1 MCVQDGLPAVSPWPA
16 ALTDPA
22 MATDSRTMSTA
33 AHVIDLLTSP
43 GTPAPTRLRL
53 AAAELAA
60 GPTPCDSP
68 HLIAQLADVVNGPGG
83 DERVTLALHVFDTAA
98 AV

>member
-1 MCVQDGLPAVSPWPA
+1 MPAD
-16 ALTDPA
+16 LT
-22 MATDSRTMSTA
+22 TMSTA

-53 AAAELAA
+53 ASQRLAA
-60 GPTPCDSP
+60 GPTEHDSP
-68 HLIAQLADVVNGPGG
+68 QLITRLAEVIDGPGG

-98 AV
+98 VV